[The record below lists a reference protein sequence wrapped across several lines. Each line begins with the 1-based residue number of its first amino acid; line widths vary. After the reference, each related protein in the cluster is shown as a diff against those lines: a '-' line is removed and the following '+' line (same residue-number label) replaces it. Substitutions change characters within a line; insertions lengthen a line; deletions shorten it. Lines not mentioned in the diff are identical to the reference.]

1 MIIVD
6 KALEKRHQQG
16 NPIRVAIVG
25 AGYMGR
31 GIALQ
36 IMTATPGME
45 LVAVSNRTLSEA
57 ERSYRQAGVDSIKA
71 VETVAQLEAAMAQ
84 GQYAI
89 TDDARLLCQAEGI
102 DAVIE
107 VTGTVEFGAHVV
119 LKAMEHGKH
128 IVLMNAEL
136 DATLGPI
143 LKVYADRAG
152 VVITNSDGDQP
163 GVIMNLYRF
172 VKAIGCRPVLAG
184 NIKGLHDPY
193 RTPETQRGYAAKY
206 HQKPRMVTSFAD
218 GTKISMEMAVVAN
231 GTGFKV
237 GKRGMYGPN
246 CAHVNDALTLF
257 PMDQLLNGGLVDYV
271 VGAKPAPGVF
281 VLGYNEH
288 PIQRRYMKYYKMGDG
303 PLYVF
308 YTPYHL
314 CHLEVPLTVAR
325 AVLFRDAALTPLGG
339 PVCDVITAAK
349 RDLRR
354 GETLDGI
361 GGFTCY
367 GLLENSAVCQV
378 ENLLP
383 MGLSQDC
390 CLKRDIPNDQ
400 VITYADVELPEGRLC
415 DKLRAEQTACFA
427 SSQVPVTLA
436 QIEATAEVGVD
447 SHYGQRL
454 PVATGAS

>member
-6 KALEKRHQQG
+6 KALERRHEEG
-16 NPIRVAIVG
+16 NPIRVAQVG

-31 GIALQ
+31 GVALQ
-36 IMTATPGME
+36 IITATVGMK

-57 ERSYRQAGVDSIKA
+57 DRAYREAGVDSVRV
-71 VETVAQLEAAMAQ
+71 VETVAQLEEAIAR

-89 TDDARLLCQAEGI
+89 TDDAMLLCQAGGI

-107 VTGTVEFGAHVV
+107 VTGTIEFGARVA
-119 LKAMEHGKH
+119 LKAIEHGKH
-128 IVLMNAEL
+128 VILMNAEL

-172 VKAIGCRPVLAG
+172 VKAIGCTPVLAG

-218 GTKISMEMAVVAN
+218 GTKISMEMATVAN
-231 GTGFKV
+231 GTGFRA
-237 GKRGMYGPN
+237 GKRGMYGPH
-246 CAHVNDALTLF
+246 CAHVNDALDLF
-257 PMDQLLNGGLVDYV
+257 PLDQLLNGGLVDYV

-281 VLGYNEH
+281 ILGTNEH
-288 PIQRRYMKYYKMGDG
+288 PLQQRYLTYYKMGDG

-325 AVLFRDAALTPLGG
+325 AVLFRDATLTPLAG

-349 RDLRR
+349 RDLKA
-354 GETLDGI
+354 GEELDGI
-361 GGFTCY
+361 GGFTSY
-367 GLLENSAVCQV
+367 GLLENAQVCQA

-383 MGLSQDC
+383 MGLSENC
-390 CLKRDIPNDQ
+390 RLRRDIPRDQ

-415 DKLRAEQTACFA
+415 DRLRAEQTAHF
-427 SSQVPVTLA
+427 
-436 QIEATAEVGVD
+436 D
-447 SHYGQRL
+447 FSH
-454 PVATGAS
+454 T

>member
-1 MIIVD
+1 MHGQSRRYKTMVYLGQRHMIIID
-6 KALEKRHQQG
+6 KALEKRHTEG
-16 NPIRVAIVG
+16 NPIHVAMVG

-36 IMTATPGME
+36 IVTATMGMK
-45 LVAVSNRTLSEA
+45 LVAISNRTLSEA
-57 ERSYRQAGVDSIKA
+57 ERAYRQAGTDSVKVVESVD
-71 VETVAQLEAAMAQ
+71 QLEAAVSQ
-84 GQYAI
+84 GHCAI
-89 TDDARLLCQAEGI
+89 TDDATLLCRAEGI

-107 VTGTVEFGAHVV
+107 VTGTIEFAARVV
-119 LKAMEHGKH
+119 LEAIENGKH
-128 IVLMNAEL
+128 VILMNAEL

-172 VKAIGCRPVLAG
+172 VKAIGCKPVLAG

-193 RTPETQRGYAAKY
+193 RTPETQKGYAAKY

-218 GTKISMEMAVVAN
+218 GTKISMEMATVAN
-231 GTGFKV
+231 GTGFRV
-237 GKRGMYGPN
+237 GKRGMYGYR
-246 CAHVNDALTLF
+246 CAHVKDAVALF
-257 PMDQLLNGGLVDYV
+257 PVDQLLDGGLVDYI
-271 VGAKPAPGVF
+271 VGAEPAPGVF

-288 PIQRRYMKYYKMGDG
+288 PIQQHYLKYYKMGDG
-303 PLYVF
+303 PLYAF

-325 AVLFRDAALTPLGG
+325 AALFQDAALTPLGG

-349 RDLRR
+349 RDLKA
-354 GETLDGI
+354 GEQLDGI

-367 GLLENSAVCQV
+367 GLLENSQVCQA

-383 MGLSQDC
+383 MGLSEGC
-390 CLKRDIPNDQ
+390 CLIRDIPRDQ
-400 VITYADVELPEGRLC
+400 VVTYADLELPQGRFC
-415 DKLRAEQTACFA
+415 DKLRMEQAAYFA
-427 SSQVPVTLA
+427 SSQA
-436 QIEATAEVGVD
+436 SAA
-447 SHYGQRL
+447 
-454 PVATGAS
+454 VA

>member
-6 KALEKRHQQG
+6 NALEKLHQEG
-16 NPIRVAIVG
+16 NPIRVAMVG

-36 IMTATPGME
+36 IVTATQGMK
-45 LVAVSNRTLSEA
+45 LVAISNRTLPEA
-57 ERSYRQAGVDSIKA
+57 ERAYRQAGVSSVEA
-71 VETVAQLEAAMAQ
+71 VESVAQLEAAMARDQ
-84 GQYAI
+84 CAI
-89 TDDARLLCQAEGI
+89 TDDAMLLCQAEGI

-107 VTGTVEFGAHVV
+107 VTGTIEFGARVA
-119 LKAMEHGKH
+119 LKAIEGGKH
-128 IVLMNAEL
+128 VILMNAEL

-152 VVITNSDGDQP
+152 VVVTNSDGDQP

-172 VKAIGCRPVLAG
+172 VKAIGCKPVLAG

-231 GTGFKV
+231 GTGFGV
-237 GKRGMYGPN
+237 GKRGMYGFH
-246 CAHVNDALTLF
+246 CAHVNDTATLF
-257 PMDQLLNGGLVDYV
+257 PMDQLLNGGLVDYI
-271 VGAKPAPGVF
+271 VGAEPAPGVF

-288 PIQRRYMKYYKMGDG
+288 SIQQRYLKYYKMGDG

-325 AVLFRDAALTPLGG
+325 AVLFRDAALTPLAG

-349 RDLRR
+349 RGLKA
-354 GETLDGI
+354 GEVLDGI

-367 GLLENSAVCQV
+367 GLLENSQVCLA

-383 MGLSQDC
+383 MGLSEGC
-390 CLKRDIPNDQ
+390 CLRRDIPRDQ

-415 DKLRAEQTACFA
+415 DKLRAEQTAYFA
-427 SSQVPVTLA
+427 QLQALVAVP
-436 QIEATAEVGVD
+436 QTA
-447 SHYGQRL
+447 
-454 PVATGAS
+454 ASL

>member
-6 KALEKRHQQG
+6 TALEKRHQEG
-16 NPIRVAIVG
+16 NPIRVALIG

-36 IMTATPGME
+36 IITVTQGME
-45 LVAVSNRTLSEA
+45 LVAISNRTLAEA
-57 ERSYRQAGVDSIKA
+57 DRAYREAGVDSVRT
-71 VETVAQLEAAMAQ
+71 VETVTELEEAIHR

-89 TDDARLLCQAEGI
+89 TDDALLLCMAQGI
-102 DAVIE
+102 DAIIE
-107 VTGTVEFGAHVV
+107 VTGTIEFGAQVA
-119 LKAMEHGKH
+119 LKAIQHGKH
-128 IVLMNAEL
+128 LVLMNAEL

-152 VVITNSDGDQP
+152 VMFTNSDGDQP

-172 VKAIGCRPVLAG
+172 VKAIGCKPVLAG

-206 HQKPRMVTSFAD
+206 HQKPQMVTSFAD

-237 GKRGMYGPN
+237 GKRGMYGFH
-246 CAHVNDALTLF
+246 CTHVRHALELF
-257 PMDQLLNGGLVDYV
+257 PIEQLLDVGLVDYV
-271 VGAKPAPGVF
+271 VGAEPTPGVF

-288 PIQRRYMKYYKMGDG
+288 PLQQRYLTYYKMGDG

-308 YTPYHL
+308 YAPYHL
-314 CHLEVPLTVAR
+314 CHVEAPLTVAR
-325 AVLFRDAALTPLGG
+325 AVLFKDAALAPVGG

-349 RDLRR
+349 RDLEA
-354 GETLDGI
+354 GEVLDGI

-367 GLLENSAVCQV
+367 GLLENSEICLA

-383 MGLSQDC
+383 MGLSEGC
-390 CLKRDIPNDQ
+390 VLKRHIRKDQ
-400 VITYADVELPEGRLC
+400 VITYADVELPQGRLC
-415 DKLRAEQTACFA
+415 DKLRAEQTAYF
-427 SSQVPVTLA
+427 QVGT
-436 QIEATAEVGVD
+436 T
-447 SHYGQRL
+447 
-454 PVATGAS
+454 VA

>member
-6 KALEKRHQQG
+6 KALEKRHHEG
-16 NPIRVAIVG
+16 EPIRVAMVG
-25 AGYMGR
+25 AGYMGC

-36 IMTATPGME
+36 IMTATIGMN
-45 LVAVSNRTLSEA
+45 LVAVSNRTLSQA
-57 ERSYRQAGVDSIKA
+57 EGAYRQAGVDSIKV
-71 VETVAQLEAAMAQ
+71 VETVAQLEEAVAQ
-84 GQYAI
+84 GQCAI
-89 TDDARLLCQAEGI
+89 TDDAMLLCQAGPI

-107 VTGTVEFGAHVV
+107 VTGTIEFGAHVA
-119 LKAMEHGKH
+119 LKAIEHGKH
-128 IVLMNAEL
+128 VILMNAEL

-172 VKAIGCRPVLAG
+172 VRAIGCAPLLAG

-218 GTKISMEMAVVAN
+218 GTKISMEMATVAN
-231 GTGFKV
+231 GTGFKA
-237 GKRGMYGPN
+237 GKRGMYGPH
-246 CAHVNDALTLF
+246 CTHVKDALTLF
-257 PMDQLLNGGLVDYV
+257 PVDQLLDGGLVDYL
-271 VGAKPAPGVF
+271 VGAEPAPGVF
-281 VLGYNEH
+281 ILGYNEH
-288 PIQRRYMKYYKMGDG
+288 PIQQRYMKYYKMGNG

-325 AVLFRDAALTPLGG
+325 AVLFQDAALTPLGG
-339 PVCDVITAAK
+339 PVCDVIAAAK

-354 GETLDGI
+354 GEELDGI

-367 GLLENSAVCQV
+367 GLLENSEVCQV

-383 MGLSQDC
+383 MGLSQGC
-390 CLKRDIPNDQ
+390 HLKTDIAKDQ
-400 VITYADVELPEGRLC
+400 VITYADVGLPEGRLC
-415 DKLRAEQTACFA
+415 DRLRTDQTAYFT
-427 SSQVPVTLA
+427 SS
-436 QIEATAEVGVD
+436 
-447 SHYGQRL
+447 
-454 PVATGAS
+454 

>member
-6 KALEKRHQQG
+6 KALEKRHQEG
-16 NPIRVAIVG
+16 NPVRVAMVG

-36 IMTATPGME
+36 IVMGTVGMK
-45 LVAVSNRTLSEA
+45 LVAISNRTLSRA
-57 ERSYRQAGVDSIKA
+57 ERAYRQADVESVRS
-71 VETVAQLEAAMAQ
+71 VETVAQLEEAIAQ

-89 TDDARLLCQAEGI
+89 TDDAMLLCQAEGI

-107 VTGTVEFGAHVV
+107 VTGTIEFGAHVA
-119 LKAMEHGKH
+119 LKAIEYGKH
-128 IVLMNAEL
+128 VILMNAEL

-172 VKAIGCRPVLAG
+172 VKAIGCQPVLAG

-231 GTGFKV
+231 GTGFKA
-237 GKRGMYGPN
+237 GKRGMYGPH
-246 CAHVNDALTLF
+246 CTHVNDALTLF
-257 PMDQLLNGGLVDYV
+257 PLDQLLNGGLVDYI
-271 VGAKPAPGVF
+271 VGAEPTAGVF

-288 PIQRRYMKYYKMGDG
+288 PLQQRYMKYYKMGTG
-303 PLYVF
+303 PLYAF

-314 CHLEVPLTVAR
+314 CHLEAPLTVAR
-325 AVLFRDAALTPLGG
+325 AVLFQDATVAPIAG
-339 PVCDVITAAK
+339 PVADVITAAK
-349 RDLRR
+349 HALKA
-354 GETLDGI
+354 GEVLDGI

-367 GLLENSAVCQV
+367 GLLENVEVCQA

-383 MGLSQDC
+383 MGLSQGC
-390 CLKRDIPNDQ
+390 RLKRDIPRDQ
-400 VITYADVELPEGRLC
+400 VITYADVDLPEGRLC
-415 DKLRAEQTACFA
+415 DKLRTEQNVYFALSKTSTA
-427 SSQVPVTLA
+427 
-436 QIEATAEVGVD
+436 
-447 SHYGQRL
+447 
-454 PVATGAS
+454 